1 MQKQLTCNQVNALLS
16 FYVEDKLNEQL
27 KKYIEYHL
35 SICPKCY
42 EKYQK
47 LKKLVNNFTEISK
60 KINSD
65 EDEELD
71 NPYINRQYED
81 FKSNLSA
88 YIDNELTDEE
98 NIRIKKIAISNP
110 IARKDLEDIYTFKR
124 LLHSSF
130 DKTKN
135 NAKEDFSK
143 NVLSQIYSMHTTN
156 KLDPFYLIMTIF
168 TVIIAVTLLGIANL
182 LIF

>member
-1 MQKQLTCNQVNALLS
+1 MQQQLTCNQVGALLTY
-16 FYVEDKLNEQL
+16 YVENKLNEPL
-27 KKYIEYHL
+27 KKYVEYHL
-35 SICPKCY
+35 SKCPECN

-47 LKKLVNNFTEISK
+47 LKKLLNNFTEISK
-60 KINSD
+60 KIN
-65 EDEELD
+65 EDDTEED
-71 NPYINRQYED
+71 NPYITKQYRD

-110 IARKDLEDIYTFKR
+110 VARKDLEDIYTFKK

-135 NAKEDFSK
+135 DAKEDFSK
-143 NVLSQIYSMHTTN
+143 NILNQIYSLHTSN
-156 KLDPFYLIMTIF
+156 KLDPFYLIMIIF
-168 TVIIAVTLLGIANL
+168 SIIIAVTLLGVFNL
-182 LIF
+182 FTV